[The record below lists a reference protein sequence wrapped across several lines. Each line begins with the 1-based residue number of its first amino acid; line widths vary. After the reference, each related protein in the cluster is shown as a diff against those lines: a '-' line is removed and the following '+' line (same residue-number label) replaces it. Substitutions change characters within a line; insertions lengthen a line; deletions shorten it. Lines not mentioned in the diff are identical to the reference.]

1 MERAA
6 VPVLSKVGQV
16 LVDELQD
23 IRGVGN
29 KVIQLRDELAT
40 MNAVLRV
47 ISEAKEGSVDHIVR
61 EWEKQVHDLVYDAED
76 CTDTYSLCISR
87 PMARPSIYAR
97 AKRVARYPYKKLV
110 LQRALAADIK
120 DLLVRTTAVSERRAR
135 YNIDRATLPR
145 AAFLAPVSAASI
157 STNALRR
164 VNDPDQFVGITEQAD
179 TLATKIKGPMHV
191 QHDESTAPVHDE
203 DGQINVEVHDEDG
216 KSLKVLSIVG
226 FGGLG
231 KTTLA
236 MELCRQLDM
245 DFPCQATVS
254 VSQAFN
260 VEKDMEGLLKRLL
273 QQLSNKKGDDKQTNP
288 MDVEGPSSRIMKL
301 LKETRYLILIDDVWR
316 LPAWEA
322 IWNIFPKN
330 NCGSRII
337 VTTRIKAVAA
347 ASSVD
352 FVHHMKP
359 LLKESSEK
367 LFVRRVFSSA
377 KKGDCPKELQE
388 TMDIILK
395 KCGGLPL
402 AIVSIASLLPSSTSA
417 ESIDMWKQASRSIS
431 SHMESNRAL
440 EGMRQLI
447 TLSYDYLPHYLKA
460 CMMYVSIFPEDY
472 MIAKDRLLYR
482 WIAEGLVTEKRG
494 LTLLE
499 VAEEYFNELI
509 SRNMIQLDK
518 FVYQLKHSREVEVQ
532 GCRVHDMI
540 LEVMVSK
547 SHEYGFGKL
556 LDHLG
561 EFKLL
566 RVLDLED
573 CQALRNKHMRD
584 VCRLYLLKFL
594 SLRNTN
600 VAKMPRKV
608 GNLEHLETLDV
619 KHSHIWKLPRTVTK
633 LSKLE
638 RLRSN
643 RWNLPR
649 GVWKMK
655 ALREVDVGVVDS
667 PSVAQEIGKLTQ
679 LQLLSI
685 VIHAE
690 VDDGCLTNLAS
701 SLSKTSS
708 LRLLNVK
715 FGRSSCLEFL
725 PIFSKPPPLLQCLG
739 VFDRGISQLPDW
751 ISSLTHLTKI
761 EVGEAKELDGD
772 KLFNVLCKVPKLHS
786 VRLKD
791 IDCKNGRELVARGK
805 HSFPVL
811 RILKVVGFSSKLVFE
826 RGSMTKL
833 ETLVLFFYS
842 ERMSVVG
849 LKNLES
855 LKEAKL
861 SGSKSNLEMERAVEQ
876 LRTHPNQVKLVVEYW
891 D

>member
-1 MERAA
+1 
-6 VPVLSKVGQV
+6 
-16 LVDELQD
+16 
-23 IRGVGN
+23 
-29 KVIQLRDELAT
+29 
-40 MNAVLRV
+40 
-47 ISEAKEGSVDHIVR
+47 
-61 EWEKQVHDLVYDAED
+61 
-76 CTDTYSLCISR
+76 
-87 PMARPSIYAR
+87 
-97 AKRVARYPYKKLV
+97 
-110 LQRALAADIK
+110 
-120 DLLVRTTAVSERRAR
+120 
-135 YNIDRATLPR
+135 
-145 AAFLAPVSAASI
+145 
-157 STNALRR
+157 
-164 VNDPDQFVGITEQAD
+164 
-179 TLATKIKGPMHV
+179 MH
-191 QHDESTAPVHDE
+191 
-203 DGQINVEVHDEDG
+203 
-216 KSLKVLSIVG
+216 
-226 FGGLG
+226 
-231 KTTLA
+231 
-236 MELCRQLDM
+236 M
-245 DFPCQATVS
+245 
-254 VSQAFN
+254 
-260 VEKDMEGLLKRLL
+260 
-273 QQLSNKKGDDKQTNP
+273 SNK
-288 MDVEGPSSRIMKL
+288 
-301 LKETRYLILIDDVWR
+301 TRYLILIDDVWR

-417 ESIDMWKQASRSIS
+417 ESIDMWKQVSRSIS

-547 SHEYGFGKL
+547 SHESNFVSLVGREFGGKTDGHGKVRRLSIHDNGHDEHHHSRHGIEAMKLQHVRSLTTFQRDGFGKL

-679 LQLLSI
+679 LQLLSVI
-685 VIHAE
+685 IHAE